1 MKGYGTMR
9 ANSHLASATMKGC
22 HADADDIKEQY
33 ATTWRLSRA
42 LDQRHCYQEANSSFQ
57 WQASVPECRESLF
70 QGNDPFKAHSL
81 KEGFGHLCAFS
92 GLAMHVNKL
101 GLVCRRGFF
110 ALLQLGQRNQSRQS
124 D

>member
-70 QGNDPFKAHSL
+70 QGNDPFKAHSPAMSRRDVL
-81 KEGFGHLCAFS
+81 VRLSATAAIRWQWPLS
-92 GLAMHVNKL
+92 LASYGCKDV
-101 GLVCRRGFF
+101 
-110 ALLQLGQRNQSRQS
+110 
-124 D
+124 